1 MKDKKKILIISII
14 VIALILIVT
23 DLILFWTSM
32 QETGIGR
39 GFSRYWR

>member
-1 MKDKKKILIISII
+1 MKDKKKFLIIVFVIIAITILI
-14 VIALILIVT
+14 T

-32 QETGIGR
+32 QETGIGS